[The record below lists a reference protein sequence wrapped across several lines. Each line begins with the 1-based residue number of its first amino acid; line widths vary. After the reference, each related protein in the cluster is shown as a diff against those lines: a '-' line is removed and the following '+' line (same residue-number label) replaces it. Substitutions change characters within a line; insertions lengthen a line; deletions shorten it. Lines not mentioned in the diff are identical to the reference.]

1 MESIIHSQLKRLG
14 DGHQIKAIFLSG
26 GQARNTHLMQ
36 LLANVCQMDV
46 VLPGDVEGSVV
57 RGAAI
62 LGRFAHDVQDGS
74 QETNADLLWKIMVC
88 RLEAEF

>member
-1 MESIIHSQLKRLG
+1 
-14 DGHQIKAIFLSG
+14 
-26 GQARNTHLMQ
+26 
-36 LLANVCQMDV
+36 MDV

-62 LGRFAHDVQDGS
+62 LGRFAYEVQDGS